1 MKVLFIGGTG
11 TISTAST
18 KLAFARGIDLT
29 LLNRGSE
36 SREVPDGA
44 RVINGDIRDLTSA
57 REAIGDERFDVV
69 VDWVA
74 FTPEH
79 IETDLQLFNGHCGQ
93 YIFISSASAYQT
105 PPATLPV
112 RESTIL
118 DNPYWAYS
126 RNKMACEESLQRA
139 YREDKF
145 PITIIRPSHTYDKY
159 YLPIE
164 GGWTVAERLLRGDK
178 IIVHGDGTSL
188 WTLTHSTDFAKG
200 LVGLL
205 GNDHAIGESFHIT
218 SDEWLTWNRIHEII
232 AAALGV
238 KADIVHIPSD
248 LINAYAPE
256 WGASLLGDKAHS
268 FILDNSKIKRLVPD
282 FVCTTPFSRGVED
295 IINWHMADSS
305 RRVVSKEFDEL
316 CDRMLEA
323 YQQAWPMA

>member
-18 KLAFARGIDLT
+18 KLALARGFDLT

-44 RVINGDIRDLTSA
+44 RVINGDIRDLASA
-57 REAIGDERFDVV
+57 RAAIGDERFDVV

-79 IETDLQLFNGHCGQ
+79 IETDLQLFQGRCGQ

-118 DNPYWAYS
+118 DNPYWEYS
-126 RNKMACEESLQRA
+126 RNKMACEERLQRA

-164 GGWTVAERLLRGDK
+164 GGWTVAERMLRGDK

-188 WTLTHSTDFAKG
+188 WTLTHSSDFAKG
-200 LVGLL
+200 MVGLL
-205 GNDHAIGESFHIT
+205 GNDHALGESFHIT

-248 LINAYAPE
+248 LINAYAPD

-305 RRVVSKEFDEL
+305 RRVVSKEFDAL
-316 CDRMLEA
+316 CGRMLEA
-323 YQQAWPMA
+323 YQQAWPK

>member
-18 KLAFARGIDLT
+18 KLALARGFDLT

-44 RVINGDIRDLTSA
+44 RVINGDIRDLASA
-57 REAIGDERFDVV
+57 RAAIGDERFDVV

-79 IETDLQLFNGHCGQ
+79 IETDLQLFQGRCGQ

-118 DNPYWAYS
+118 DNPYWEYS
-126 RNKMACEESLQRA
+126 RNKMACEERLQRA

-164 GGWTVAERLLRGDK
+164 GGWTVAERMLRGDK

-188 WTLTHSTDFAKG
+188 WTLTHSSDFAKG
-200 LVGLL
+200 MVGLL
-205 GNDHAIGESFHIT
+205 GNDHALGESFHIT

-248 LINAYAPE
+248 LINAYAPD

-295 IINWHMADSS
+295 IINWHMADAS
-305 RRVVSKEFDEL
+305 RRVVSKEFDAL
-316 CDRMLEA
+316 CGRMLEA
-323 YQQAWPMA
+323 YQQAWPK

>member
-18 KLAFARGIDLT
+18 KLALARGFDLT

-36 SREVPDGA
+36 GREVPDGA
-44 RVINGDIRDLTSA
+44 RVINGDIRDLASA
-57 REAIGDERFDVV
+57 RAAIGDERFDVV

-79 IETDLQLFNGHCGQ
+79 IETDLQLFQGRCGQ

-126 RNKMACEESLQRA
+126 RNKMACEERLQRA

-164 GGWTVAERLLRGDK
+164 GGWTVAERMLRGDK

-188 WTLTHSTDFAKG
+188 WTLTHSSDFAKG
-200 LVGLL
+200 MVGLL
-205 GNDHAIGESFHIT
+205 GNDHALGESFHIT

-248 LINAYAPE
+248 LINAYAPD

-305 RRVVSKEFDEL
+305 RRVVSKEFDAM
-316 CDRMLEA
+316 CGRMLEA
-323 YQQAWPMA
+323 YQQAWPK

>member
-18 KLAFARGIDLT
+18 KLALARGFDLT
-29 LLNRGSE
+29 LLNRGSAE
-36 SREVPDGA
+36 REIPMGA
-44 RVINGDIRDLTSA
+44 KVINGDIRDLASA
-57 REAIGDERFDVV
+57 RAAIGDERFDVV

-79 IETDLQLFNGHCGQ
+79 IETDLQLFQGRCGH

-126 RNKMACEESLQRA
+126 RNKMACEERLQRA

-164 GGWTVAERLLRGDK
+164 GGWTVAERMLRGDK

-188 WTLTHSTDFAKG
+188 WTLTHSSDFAKG
-200 LVGLL
+200 MVGLL
-205 GNDHAIGESFHIT
+205 GNDHALGESFHIT

-248 LINAYAPE
+248 LINAYAPD

-305 RRVVSKEFDEL
+305 RRVVSKEFDAL
-316 CDRMLEA
+316 CGRMLEA
-323 YQQAWPMA
+323 YQQAWPK

>member
-18 KLAFARGIDLT
+18 KLALARGFDLT

-44 RVINGDIRDLTSA
+44 RVINGDIRDLASA
-57 REAIGDERFDVV
+57 RAAIGDERFDVV

-79 IETDLQLFNGHCGQ
+79 IETDLQLFQGRCGQ

-126 RNKMACEESLQRA
+126 RNKMACEERLQRA

-164 GGWTVAERLLRGDK
+164 GGWTVAERMLRGDK

-188 WTLTHSTDFAKG
+188 WTLTHSSDFAKG
-200 LVGLL
+200 MVGLL
-205 GNDHAIGESFHIT
+205 GNDHALGESFHIT

-248 LINAYAPE
+248 LINAYAPD

-295 IINWHMADSS
+295 IINWHMADAS
-305 RRVVSKEFDEL
+305 RRVVSKEFDAM
-316 CDRMLEA
+316 CGRMLEA
-323 YQQAWPMA
+323 YQQAWPK

>member
-18 KLAFARGIDLT
+18 KLALARGFDLT

-36 SREVPDGA
+36 GREVPDGA
-44 RVINGDIRDLTSA
+44 RVINGDIRDLALA
-57 REAIGDERFDVV
+57 RAAIDDERFDVV

-305 RRVVSKEFDEL
+305 RRVVSKEFDAL
-316 CDRMLEA
+316 CGRMLEA
-323 YQQAWPMA
+323 YQQAWPK

>member
-18 KLAFARGIDLT
+18 KLALARGFDLT

-36 SREVPDGA
+36 GREVPDGA

-57 REAIGDERFDVV
+57 RAAIGSTRFDVV

-126 RNKMACEESLQRA
+126 RNKMACEERLQRA

-164 GGWTVAERLLRGDK
+164 GGWTVAERMLRGDK

-188 WTLTHSTDFAKG
+188 WTLTHSSDFAKG
-200 LVGLL
+200 MVGLL
-205 GNDHAIGESFHIT
+205 GNDHALGESFHIT

-248 LINAYAPE
+248 LINAYAPD

-295 IINWHMADSS
+295 IINWHMADAS
-305 RRVVSKEFDEL
+305 RRVVSKEFDAL

-323 YQQAWPMA
+323 YQQAWPK

>member
-18 KLAFARGIDLT
+18 KLALARGFDLT

-36 SREVPDGA
+36 GREVPDGA
-44 RVINGDIRDLTSA
+44 RVINGDIRDLASA
-57 REAIGDERFDVV
+57 RAAIGDERFDVV

-79 IETDLQLFNGHCGQ
+79 IETDLQLFQGRCGQ

-126 RNKMACEESLQRA
+126 RNKMACEERLQRA

-164 GGWTVAERLLRGDK
+164 GGWTVAERMLRGDK

-188 WTLTHSTDFAKG
+188 WTLTHSSDFAKG
-200 LVGLL
+200 MVGLL
-205 GNDHAIGESFHIT
+205 GNDHALGESFHIT

-248 LINAYAPE
+248 LINAYAPD

-295 IINWHMADSS
+295 IINWHMADC
-305 RRVVSKEFDEL
+305 RGGGEQGV
-316 CDRMLEA
+316 
-323 YQQAWPMA
+323 

>member
-18 KLAFARGIDLT
+18 KLALAKGFDLT

-36 SREVPDGA
+36 GREVPDGA
-44 RVINGDIRDLTSA
+44 RVINGDIRDLALA
-57 REAIGDERFDVV
+57 RAAIGSDRFDVV

-126 RNKMACEESLQRA
+126 RNKMACEERLQRA

-164 GGWTVAERLLRGDK
+164 GGWTVAERMLRGDK

-188 WTLTHSTDFAKG
+188 WTLTHSSDFAKG
-200 LVGLL
+200 MVGLL
-205 GNDHAIGESFHIT
+205 GNDHALGESFHIT

-248 LINAYAPE
+248 LINAYAPD

-282 FVCTTPFSRGVED
+282 FVCATPFSRGVED

-305 RRVVSKEFDEL
+305 RRVVSKEFDAL

-323 YQQAWPMA
+323 YQQAWPK

>member
-1 MKVLFIGGTG
+1 MRALLIGGTG
-11 TISTAST
+11 TISLPITR
-18 KLAFARGIDLT
+18 KLIAQGWQVT

-57 REAIGDERFDVV
+57 RKAIGSDRFDVV

-79 IETDLQLFNGHCGQ
+79 IETDLQLFQGRCGH

-126 RNKMACEESLQRA
+126 RNKMACEERLQRA
-139 YREDKF
+139 FREDEL
-145 PITIIRPSHTYDKY
+145 PITIIRPSHNYDKY

-164 GGWTVAERLLRGDK
+164 GGWTVAERMLRGDK

-188 WTLTHSTDFAKG
+188 WTLTHSSDFAKG
-200 LVGLL
+200 MVGLL
-205 GNDHAIGESFHIT
+205 GNDHALGESFHIT

-248 LINAYAPE
+248 LINAYAPD

-305 RRVVSKEFDEL
+305 RRVVSKEFDAM
-316 CDRMLEA
+316 CGRMLEA
-323 YQQAWPMA
+323 YQQAWPK

>member
-1 MKVLFIGGTG
+1 
-11 TISTAST
+11 
-18 KLAFARGIDLT
+18 
-29 LLNRGSE
+29 
-36 SREVPDGA
+36 
-44 RVINGDIRDLTSA
+44 
-57 REAIGDERFDVV
+57 
-69 VDWVA
+69 
-74 FTPEH
+74 
-79 IETDLQLFNGHCGQ
+79 
-93 YIFISSASAYQT
+93 
-105 PPATLPV
+105 
-112 RESTIL
+112 
-118 DNPYWAYS
+118 
-126 RNKMACEESLQRA
+126 MACEERLQRA

-164 GGWTVAERLLRGDK
+164 GGWTVAERMLRGDK

-188 WTLTHSTDFAKG
+188 WTLTHSSDFAKG

-295 IINWHMADSS
+295 IINWHMADAS
-305 RRVVSKEFDEL
+305 RRVVSKEFDAL

-323 YQQAWPMA
+323 YQQAWPK

>member
-18 KLAFARGIDLT
+18 KLALARGFDLT

-36 SREVPDGA
+36 GREVPDGA

-57 REAIGDERFDVV
+57 RAAIGSTRFDVV

-112 RESTIL
+112 RDSTIL

-126 RNKMACEESLQRA
+126 RNKMACEERLQRA

-164 GGWTVAERLLRGDK
+164 GGWTVAERMLRGDK

-188 WTLTHSTDFAKG
+188 WTLTHSSDFAKG

-295 IINWHMADSS
+295 IINWHMADAS
-305 RRVVSKEFDEL
+305 RRVVSKEFDAL
-316 CDRMLEA
+316 CGRMLEA
-323 YQQAWPMA
+323 YQQAWPK

>member
-18 KLAFARGIDLT
+18 KLALARGFDLT

-36 SREVPDGA
+36 GREVPDGA
-44 RVINGDIRDLTSA
+44 RVINGDIRDLASA
-57 REAIGDERFDVV
+57 RAAIGDERFDVV

-79 IETDLQLFNGHCGQ
+79 IETDLQLFQGRCGQ

-126 RNKMACEESLQRA
+126 RNKMACEERLQRA

-164 GGWTVAERLLRGDK
+164 GGWTVAERMLRGDK

-188 WTLTHSTDFAKG
+188 WTLTHSSDFAKG
-200 LVGLL
+200 MVGLL
-205 GNDHAIGESFHIT
+205 GNDHALGESFHIT

-248 LINAYAPE
+248 LINAYAPD

-305 RRVVSKEFDEL
+305 RRVVSKEFDAL
-316 CDRMLEA
+316 CGRMLEA
-323 YQQAWPMA
+323 YQQAWPK

>member
-18 KLAFARGIDLT
+18 KLALARGFDLT

-57 REAIGDERFDVV
+57 RKAIGSDRFDVV

-126 RNKMACEESLQRA
+126 RNKMACEERLQRA

-164 GGWTVAERLLRGDK
+164 GGWTVAERMLRGDK

-205 GNDHAIGESFHIT
+205 GNDHAIGECFHIT

-295 IINWHMADSS
+295 IINWHMADAS
-305 RRVVSKEFDEL
+305 RRVVSKEFDAL

-323 YQQAWPMA
+323 YQQAWPK

>member
-18 KLAFARGIDLT
+18 KLALARGFDLT

-57 REAIGDERFDVV
+57 RKAIGSDRFDVV

-126 RNKMACEESLQRA
+126 RNKMACEERLQRA

-164 GGWTVAERLLRGDK
+164 GGWTVAERMLRGDK

-188 WTLTHSTDFAKG
+188 WTLTHSSDFAKG

-295 IINWHMADSS
+295 IINWHMADAS
-305 RRVVSKEFDEL
+305 RRVVSKEFDAL

-323 YQQAWPMA
+323 YQQAWPK

>member
-18 KLAFARGIDLT
+18 KLALARGFDLT

-57 REAIGDERFDVV
+57 RAAIGSTRFDVV

-126 RNKMACEESLQRA
+126 RNKMACEERLQRA

-164 GGWTVAERLLRGDK
+164 GGWTVAERMLRGDK

-205 GNDHAIGESFHIT
+205 GNDHAIGECFHIT

-295 IINWHMADSS
+295 IINWHMADAS
-305 RRVVSKEFDEL
+305 RRVVSKEFDAL

-323 YQQAWPMA
+323 YQQAWPK